1 MNRAIRQAGRVAVG
15 LGITGATVALAA
27 APALAAS
34 GSLSVN
40 PNGTVTSNGTI
51 SIKGSYDNRSSVS
64 SVALKLT
71 VDRPEGGTYTLW
83 SGSAGGLSAGSTP
96 TETVNTAN
104 PPWTS
109 TEAPNG
115 TYAVH
120 FIVGSSTASTVQV
133 TLRIPPATVSGFN
146 GSASGTVAHFVWAA
160 DSEPDLAGYDIV
172 DVTDSRRDL
181 TPSGID
187 TSVCSSSSCSV
198 DIDFGAAAAGT
209 SRQFVIDA
217 LRYTSPDHSG
227 TVAASDS
234 SPTTV
239 TFPTASTPS
248 ANGGSGGGSTG
259 GGHSGGSTG
268 GGSTGGGTSGGGS
281 TGGGSTAGGS
291 TSGGQVAGGKSTDTI
306 SSQHASA
313 ALRAYLP
320 SISAGA
326 APNLPS
332 VVTEIKPLP
341 EGSYKPTLA
350 YPDQIVNETVHK
362 NGSGSIDAVGTGIV
376 HVLDMGAL
384 WKTLAVAAVVLLVAG
399 HLRTWIRT
407 AGELLD

>member
-15 LGITGATVALAA
+15 LGIAGATVALAA

-51 SIKGSYDNRSSVS
+51 TIKGSYDNRASASSVS
-64 SVALKLT
+64 LKLT

-83 SGSAGGLSAGSTP
+83 SGTGGPLSAGSTP
-96 TETVNTAN
+96 TQSVTTAN

-109 TEAPNG
+109 TEAVNG

-120 FIVGSSTASTVQV
+120 FLVGASTASTVQL
-133 TLRIPPATVSGFN
+133 TLRIPPAPVSSFN

-160 DSEPDLAGYDIV
+160 NSEPDVAGYDIV

-187 TSVCSSSSCSV
+187 TGVCSSSTCSV
-198 DIDFGAAAAGT
+198 DIDFGSGASGT

-217 LRYTSPDHSG
+217 LRYTSPAHSA
-227 TVAASDS
+227 TVGSGDS
-234 SPTTV
+234 TPATV
-239 TFPTASTPS
+239 SFPAASTPS
-248 ANGGSGGGSTG
+248 PNGGHTG
-259 GGHSGGSTG
+259 G
-268 GGSTGGGTSGGGS
+268 TGGGTSGGGHTGG
-281 TGGGSTAGGS
+281 TGGGTGGGAGGS
-291 TSGGQVAGGKSTDTI
+291 TSGGHVSTGRTTDTI
-306 SSQHASA
+306 SSKHASA

-320 SISAGA
+320 SISAGT

-332 VVTEIKPLP
+332 VVTEVKPLP

-362 NGSGSIDAVGTGIV
+362 HSNGSIDAVGTGIV
-376 HVLDMGAL
+376 HVLNMSAL
-384 WKTLAVAAVVLLVAG
+384 WKTLAVAALVLLVAG